1 MDGNLLKNNNT
12 GLNEEEILNCNY
24 YEVYYLEERF
34 WLVSVIGTSVAT
46 LSIIQ
51 NSFLFAVLIVKK
63 AHRQSYV
70 LYFILLAFFDILIA
84 GAYIPLM
91 SISQLADYFMSPL
104 LLQAWYTYTVPM
116 ITISHIAMTSSSFL
130 ILAATFERYCITV
143 VPKMMD
149 CLKRYR
155 DYIAAFD
162 IIVGVMT
169 KSSLAFEFKI
179 KQNAECA
186 GKMTEYSLYLS
197 TIALN
202 PTYNV
207 LWRLWFRNIITILFP
222 FFLLAFFNSQ
232 IVIALQRN
240 QHATPTGELGKNQIK
255 GRVRTATRTL
265 VFVVFTYLLSNIL
278 NVIITIWE
286 YIDFE
291 NLVTEYKGLYIFC
304 TDLVSLLTTL
314 AGSLRLSIYAM
325 CDPQLRMEF
334 KRGARKIFKFPLN
347 FEVLLQP
354 VHKRIEQNSMMN
366 VLLSSP
372 NVVLDS
378 DQINGKSMVV
388 VVDVQSVSDNDY
400 DEVLL

>member
-1 MDGNLLKNNNT
+1 MDGKQLKNNSIAEHKDN
-12 GLNEEEILNCNY
+12 IANCTY
-24 YEVYYLEERF
+24 YAADYLEERF
-34 WLVSVIGTSVAT
+34 WLVSVIGTTVAT

-51 NSFLFAVLIVKK
+51 NSFLFVILIAKK
-63 AHRQSYV
+63 SHRQSYV
-70 LYFILLAFFDILIA
+70 LYFILLAFFDILVA

-104 LLQAWYTYTVPM
+104 LLQAWYTYMIPM

-149 CLKRYR
+149 CLNRYR

-169 KSSLAFEFKI
+169 KSSLALEFKI

-186 GKMTEYSLYLS
+186 GKMAEYTLELS
-197 TIALN
+197 SIALN

-207 LWRLWFRNIITILFP
+207 LWRFWFRNIITILLP

-232 IVIALQRN
+232 IVIVLQRN
-240 QHATPTGELGKNQIK
+240 QHTVQTGKLGKMQTK

-286 YIDFE
+286 YIDIDS
-291 NLVTEYKGLYIFC
+291 LMTEYTGLYIIF
-304 TDLVSLLTTL
+304 TDLVSLFTTL

-325 CDPQLRMEF
+325 CNPQLRLEF
-334 KRGARKIFKFPLN
+334 KKGACKIFKLPLK
-347 FEVLLQP
+347 FKP
-354 VHKRIEQNSMMN
+354 VCERTEENSTMN
-366 VLLSSP
+366 VLLP
-372 NVVLDS
+372 LRNVELNT
-378 DQINGKSMVV
+378 DQINPKPLIVV
-388 VVDVQSVSDNDY
+388 FQLQQISDKDY
-400 DEVLL
+400 DEILL